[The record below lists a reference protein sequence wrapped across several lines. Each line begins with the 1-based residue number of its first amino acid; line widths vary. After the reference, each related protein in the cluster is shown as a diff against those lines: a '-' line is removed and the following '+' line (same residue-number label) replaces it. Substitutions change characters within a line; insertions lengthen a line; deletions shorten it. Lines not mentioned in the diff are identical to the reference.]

1 MRGRVEVAPV
11 ATDTSVI
18 IFTVVIEMDFTD
30 RPTAGFALRHRQL
43 FSWSNAGSA
52 LGEFHLEVEVV
63 DVLLVNTHVGRFMRL
78 GFEPALKASNYGLE
92 KTNQIW

>member
-11 ATDTSVI
+11 TTDTSVI

-63 DVLLVNTHVGRFMRL
+63 DVLLVNTDVGRFMRL
-78 GFEPALKASNYGLE
+78 AEVSQFGVHL
-92 KTNQIW
+92 